1 MVKKKNI
8 SDFILDFL
16 VSKGVK
22 KVFLLT
28 GGAIAF
34 LVDSFHKR
42 KDITYICVQHEQGAA
57 MMADAFSRIGPNFAA
72 TLTTSGPGA
81 TNLITGIACSFFD
94 SIPNIHIT
102 GQVNTY
108 EQKGSMKGTSHSRQI
123 GFQETDI
130 ISISKPLTKLSQQLK
145 NPNDIKYLLEKL
157 YYTSQEGRQGPVL
170 LDVPMNFQK
179 MTISKRLKSF
189 KPKIKKRN
197 NSIFLIK
204 LNKVINL
211 LNESSRPVLIS
222 GGGIRYSNSV
232 NQLNQLIKL
241 LKIPVVTT
249 WSGCDTI
256 AYNNNH
262 YIGHIGVYGSRA
274 ANFTIQNSDIVL
286 SLGSRLD
293 TRITGGKPDTFAR
306 NAKIIMV
313 DIDQGELS
321 KRRGLKPY
329 IEFNI
334 GVNFFLEKILKKI
347 SSNNLINREQHRKW
361 LKKCTYWKK
370 IYPTISKDFS
380 TIKSYVNPYLFIEE
394 LSKQLNK
401 GDIIVPDTGAH
412 LTMCMQAFKVKLG
425 QRVFSALGYTPMG
438 YALPACIGASIAS
451 NKKRVIC
458 IDGDGSLQINFQELQ
473 TIINEKLPI
482 KIFILN
488 NFGYGIM
495 KQFQSLYLESRFEAS
510 GKGVRAPNYKNIAG
524 AFKIKYISIRQDKLS
539 KKVINKVLKKNE
551 PYICEVFL
559 NPNQKI
565 IPKLSFGSPIEDL
578 LPLLPRSEFNN
589 NMIIPTIKSNKKLI
603 ESN

>member
-1 MVKKKNI
+1 MDKKKNI

-42 KDITYICVQHEQGAA
+42 KDISYICVQHEQAAA
-57 MMADAFSRIGPNFAA
+57 MMADAYSRIGPNFAA

-108 EQKGSMKGTSHSRQI
+108 EQRGSMKGTSHSRQI
-123 GFQETDI
+123 GFQENDI
-130 ISISKPLTKLSQQLK
+130 VSISKPITKLSTQLTNAK
-145 NPNDIKYLLEKL
+145 NIKYLLEKL
-157 YYTSQEGRQGPVL
+157 YYVSQEGRQGPVL
-170 LDVPMNFQK
+170 LDIPMNFQK
-179 MTISKRLKSF
+179 MEISTKLKSF
-189 KPKIKKRN
+189 KPKIKKQN
-197 NSIFLIK
+197 NSNFLIK

-211 LNESSRPVLIS
+211 LNNSKRPVLIS

-232 NQLNQLIKL
+232 SQLNQFIKL
-241 LKIPVVTT
+241 LKIPAVTT
-249 WSGCDTI
+249 WSGIDTI
-256 AYNNNH
+256 ASDNKH
-262 YIGHIGVYGSRA
+262 YISHIGVYGSRA
-274 ANFTIQNSDIVL
+274 ANFAIQNSDVVL

-293 TRITGGKPDTFAR
+293 TRITGGKPGTFAR
-306 NAKIIMV
+306 KAKIIMV

-329 IEFNI
+329 IEFKTD
-334 GVNFFLEKILKKI
+334 VNFFVEKIIKKI
-347 SSNNLINREQHRKW
+347 SYNNIIYREQHKKW
-361 LKKCTYWKK
+361 LKKCTDWKK
-370 IYPTISKDFS
+370 IYPTVSKDFS
-380 TIKSYVNPYLFIEE
+380 TINSYVNPYLFIEE
-394 LSKQLNK
+394 LSKHLNK
-401 GDIIVPDTGAH
+401 GDIIIPDDGAH
-412 LTMCMQAFKVKLG
+412 LTWFMQAFKVKLG
-425 QRVFSALGYTPMG
+425 QRIFSAFGFSPMG

-458 IDGDGSLQINFQELQ
+458 IDGDGSLQINMQELQ
-473 TIINEKLPI
+473 TIVNEKLPI
-482 KIFILN
+482 KIFIMN
-488 NFGYGIM
+488 NFGYGIL
-495 KQFQSLYLESRFEAS
+495 KQFQDMWLGSRYEAS
-510 GKGVRAPNYKNIAG
+510 DKGVSVPKYKNIAG
-524 AFKIKYISIRQDKLS
+524 AYRIKYISIKQDKLS

-578 LPLLPRSEFNN
+578 SPLLPRSEFNN
-589 NMIIPTIKSNKKLI
+589 NMLIATIKSDKKLKEI
-603 ESN
+603 